1 MVNRIKYHLLNQAE
15 KRREQTRSKKANIK
29 RKKSTGKAKQMWGE
43 DHVSIHVRALSG
55 DREQSKGNSERE
67 KKKRKM
73 RISSKEKKK

>member
-15 KRREQTRSKKANIK
+15 KRREQTRGKKVNIK

-67 KKKRKM
+67 KKK
-73 RISSKEKKK
+73 KEDEDKFKGEK